1 MASYT
6 IGNPLL
12 ARPMLQRFA
21 QAALHIPFRLNLQS
35 LRDGNGCSISW
46 DVPSTVICIEELDS
60 ETEAELK
67 KYMQAIDSRIET
79 LVRDVTA
86 NSA

>member
-12 ARPMLQRFA
+12 ARPMLQRFS

-35 LRDGNGCSISW
+35 LRDTNECIISW
-46 DVPSTVICIEELDS
+46 DVPSTVVCIEELDS

-67 KYMQAIDSRIET
+67 KYMEAIDTRIET
-79 LVRDVTA
+79 LIRDVTG
-86 NSA
+86 NSV